1 MRLEHTQT
9 RIDTRQD
16 VAAQYENA
24 RRQLARALA
33 ELSHELAAGELEHE
47 RAAALAAQ
55 RGAVIEQGLRFFGPL
70 RRFVRHEAELWAD
83 PVALDSGQLPIDDI
97 IASIYLSAV
106 DEADS
111 APSAR
116 AFYTWLRR
124 IARRE
129 VRLVI
134 LEQQRLQRRE
144 LSLETPVAVVGEWPD
159 HALTLIATLAD
170 PNAVLPED
178 VLEQREARRVM
189 NTMLA
194 KLPERWREV
203 FLLSAVDGWPED
215 EVAAAEGIDPGA
227 VRSIV
232 AATRAFLRD
241 WLRDDPRFA
250 AA

>member
-1 MRLEHTQT
+1 
-9 RIDTRQD
+9 
-16 VAAQYENA
+16 VQYENA

-33 ELSHELAAGELEHE
+33 ELADDLAAGELDHE
-47 RAAALAAQ
+47 RAATLAAQ

-83 PVALDSGQLPIDDI
+83 PVALESGQVPVDDI
-97 IASIYLSAV
+97 VASIYLSAV

-129 VRLVI
+129 VRLAV
-134 LEQQRLQRRE
+134 LEQQRIQRHE
-144 LSLETPVAVVGEWPD
+144 LSLETPVAVVGQWPD
-159 HALTLIATLAD
+159 HVVTLIATLAD
-170 PNAVLPED
+170 PSATLPED
-178 VLEQREARRVM
+178 ILEHLEARRVM
-189 NTMLA
+189 NAMLA

-203 FLLSAVDGWPED
+203 FLLSVVDGWPEE
-215 EVAAAEGIDPGA
+215 EVAAAEGIDPAG